1 MDIERALIH
10 DPISSLQL
18 KVPITVPLDAS
29 LAEAVRVLQHNH
41 IGCVMVL
48 DATGG
53 LAGIFTERDLLTRV
67 AGKGHDWAKTPV
79 SDFMTSGPETLRPE
93 DPIAWALNYM
103 HLGGYRHV
111 PLLDEAGRLAGVVS
125 VKDIVDHIV
134 GLFPAAVLNL
144 PPRPR
149 RTPLS
154 PEEVGGDA

>member
-10 DPISSLQL
+10 EPISSLQL
-18 KVPITVPLDAS
+18 KPPITVALDAS
-29 LAEAVRVLQHNH
+29 LAEAVQTLQHNH

-53 LAGIFTERDLLTRV
+53 LAGIFTERDLLTKV
-67 AGKGHDWAKTPV
+67 AGQPHDWNREPI
-79 SDFMTSGPETLRPE
+79 SSFMTSGPETLRPE

-103 HLGGYRHV
+103 HQGGYRHV

-134 GLFPAAVLNL
+134 GLFPSAVLNL
-144 PPRPR
+144 PPKPPR
-149 RTPLS
+149 KPLS